1 MAIEQG
7 DKSDKL
13 LSEVAA
19 GSRAA
24 FRLFYEHHS
33 SLVFGVLLRITRD
46 RAAAEDLLQEVFV
59 KVWRYAPKFDPS
71 KAKATT
77 WLISI
82 ARNTAIDD
90 IRRQNRRPQTDLIDE
105 RNGGTTTSSED
116 LALNAD
122 LGRNLVHC
130 LSQLDDKHSW
140 AVRKAYLDGYS
151 YQEISDALGTPLNTV
166 RSWLRRSL
174 QRLRDCMDTKE

>member
-1 MAIEQG
+1 MPNGQDQE
-7 DKSDKL
+7 SDKL
-13 LSEVAA
+13 LGDVAA

-24 FRLFYEHHS
+24 FKLFYEHHS

-46 RAAAEDLLQEVFV
+46 RSLAEDLLQEVFV
-59 KVWRYAPKFDPS
+59 KVWRYAPSFDAS
-71 KAKATT
+71 KAKAST

-82 ARNTAIDD
+82 ARNTAIDN
-90 IRRQNRRPQTDLIDE
+90 IRKQSRRPQTDLIDE

-116 LALNAD
+116 IALNAD
-122 LGRNLVHC
+122 LGRNLAHC
-130 LSQLDDKHSW
+130 LSLLDDKHSW

-151 YQEISDALGTPLNTV
+151 YQELSDALGTPLNTV

-174 QRLRDCMDTKE
+174 KRLRDCMDTKE